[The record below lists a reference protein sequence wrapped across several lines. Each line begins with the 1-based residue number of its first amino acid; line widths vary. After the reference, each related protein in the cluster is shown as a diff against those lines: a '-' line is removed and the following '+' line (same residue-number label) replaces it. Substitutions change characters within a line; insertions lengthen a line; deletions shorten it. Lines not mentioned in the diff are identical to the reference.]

1 MNLDP
6 EAMKA
11 AMEQMKR
18 LGPERMAEM
27 QRQMQANPD
36 LMRQAMAGPHPPPPP
51 PPHAPLPCWPRG
63 PRSLASQR
71 PPPFPPPGGGGV
83 RRGLRWGRGVRRAA
97 SPPGDLALPAPVL
110 PR

>member
-36 LMRQAMAGPHPPPPP
+36 LMRQAMAGPHPPP
-51 PPHAPLPCWPRG
+51 APLH
-63 PRSLASQR
+63 L
-71 PPPFPPPGGGGV
+71 GGGH
-83 RRGLRWGRGVRRAA
+83 LRV
-97 SPPGDLALPAPVL
+97 SFEFQL
-110 PR
+110 

>member
-36 LMRQAMAGPHPPPPP
+36 LMRQAMAGPHPPP
-51 PPHAPLPCWPRG
+51 HAPLPCLPRG

>member
-36 LMRQAMAGPHPPPPP
+36 LMRQAMAGPHPPP
-51 PPHAPLPCWPRG
+51 
-63 PRSLASQR
+63 R
-71 PPPFPPPGGGGV
+71 PPPMPLSPAGLGV
-83 RRGLRWGRGVRRAA
+83 RGAWPRNGRRP
-97 SPPGDLALPAPVL
+97 SPRPGEGA
-110 PR
+110 